1 MSPERHREQDRGPD
15 PDYAESSALLRRII
29 REELSTRE
37 PVSVNY
43 HEASG
48 NGEKTLLKW
57 VLTVT
62 GALFVAFVG
71 GSVVGYG
78 QIESMRAEFAAKF
91 ADQQRQL
98 DRLTEQSN
106 KVYRGVANESA
117 DARRDAGSFQAR

>member
-1 MSPERHREQDRGPD
+1 MSPERHQERGPD
-15 PDYAESSALLRRII
+15 PDYAESTVLLRRII

-37 PVSVNY
+37 PVSVSY
-43 HEASG
+43 HEA

-62 GALFVAFVG
+62 GALFVAFVV

-78 QIESMRAEFAAKF
+78 QIESIRAELSAKF

-98 DRLTEQSN
+98 DRLTAQSN
-106 KVYRGVANESA
+106 KVYRGADNESA
-117 DARRDAGSFQAR
+117 DAR